1 MLVCDICGKEI
12 NLSKAVSGFS
22 SKQNIYYAY
31 DCKAWQS
38 KEVDMCY
45 QCQAEL
51 KDALKKSEAEWY
63 NSKIQ
68 KMEAKQ

>member
-12 NLSKAVSGFS
+12 NLSRAVRGFNP
-22 SKQNIYYAY
+22 KQNIYYAY

-38 KEVDMCY
+38 KEVDMCHE
-45 QCQAEL
+45 CQVEL
-51 KDALKKSEAEWY
+51 QDALKKSEAEWY

-68 KMEAKQ
+68 KMAANQ